1 MVVKVSTQLG
11 NLPGNQWPLLLNLG
25 SFELISVDAKC
36 ALILVLQ

>member
-1 MVVKVSTQLG
+1 MVIKVSTQLG

-25 SFELISVDAKC
+25 SFELISVECEC